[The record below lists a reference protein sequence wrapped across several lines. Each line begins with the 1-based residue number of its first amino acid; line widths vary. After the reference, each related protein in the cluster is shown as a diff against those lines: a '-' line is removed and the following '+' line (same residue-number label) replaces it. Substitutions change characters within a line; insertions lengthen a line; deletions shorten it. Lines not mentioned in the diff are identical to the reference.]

1 MARPHSNIPNVV
13 DKIFDDLDS
22 YRDFCRDY
30 GYVFNERD
38 LYTQKS
44 YIYRQYLKF
53 IAGKPVKD
61 NWEQE
66 LKPRYKK
73 RY

>member
-1 MARPHSNIPNVV
+1 MARPNNVPTV

-22 YRDFCRDY
+22 YRDFCRDF
-30 GYVFNERD
+30 GYVFDEND
-38 LYTQKS
+38 LYANRS

-53 IAGKPVKD
+53 LAGKFVRN

-66 LKPRYKK
+66 LKPKYHK
-73 RY
+73 RRG